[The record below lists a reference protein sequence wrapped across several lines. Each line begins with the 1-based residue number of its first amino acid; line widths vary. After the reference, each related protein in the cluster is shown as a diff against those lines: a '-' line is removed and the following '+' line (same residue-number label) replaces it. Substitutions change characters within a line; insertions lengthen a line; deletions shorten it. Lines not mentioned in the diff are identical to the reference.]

1 MAPVLEAGLVE
12 RRIRRLGISIVA
24 LFLLVFGQLAY
35 VQVFAAD
42 DIKGHP
48 ANFSRQLIA
57 EYNVQRGSIFTSDRL
72 LLAESTPNPD
82 QRSRYRYLRRYPEG
96 DLYGLITG
104 YYSPIYGASALESS
118 MNPYLSGESPELAIS
133 TFTDLF
139 LGRPKRGGSVFL
151 TIDSNLQE
159 VARQALGS
167 NRGAVVALD
176 PRTGDLLAMYATPG
190 FDPNV
195 LSTGSDRDI
204 RDAWKQLNE
213 DPDRP
218 LVALSHQELFL
229 PGSSFKIVTAAAA
242 LENGHQPQETWPNP
256 HRLDLPLTSA
266 ELQNFGDEFCNG
278 GSSQITLI
286 EGFQES
292 CNVTFAEVG
301 LELGAEAMSD
311 QAHAFGLCP
320 TDPPEL
326 TTCEE
331 PTITF
336 ELPFQ
341 TGRFPE
347 ASYFEQN
354 DPLLAFSAI
363 GLDNDLVNPLQMAL
377 IASAVANDG
386 ELMVPRV
393 VRQIRDSQGR
403 VIREFGPQP
412 WGEPMSERSAEAL
425 TQMMVAVVNG
435 GTGYRAALPN
445 IQVAGKTGTATN
457 GEGEP
462 PNAWFTAFAPAQAGP
477 QERQIAVSV
486 IVLDGGD
493 LGNEATGGQV
503 AAPIVQKIIDAY
515 L

>member
-1 MAPVLEAGLVE
+1 ME
-12 RRIRRLGISIVA
+12 RRIRRLGISIVL

-35 VQVFAAD
+35 VQVFSAD
-42 DIKGHP
+42 EIKGNP

-57 EYNVQRGSIFTSDRL
+57 EYNVQRGSIFTADRL
-72 LLAESTPNPD
+72 LLAESVPNPD
-82 QRSRYRYLRRYPEG
+82 QRSRYRYLRRYPG
-96 DLYGLITG
+96 GALYGLITG
-104 YYSPIYGASALESS
+104 YYSPIYGASSLERS

-139 LGRPKRGGSVFL
+139 LGRPKRGGSIFL
-151 TIDSNLQE
+151 TIDSELQE
-159 VARQALGS
+159 VARDALGS
-167 NRGAVVALD
+167 NEGAVVAMD

-195 LSTGSDRDI
+195 LSTGSDREI
-204 RDAWKQLNE
+204 KDAWKELNE
-213 DPDRP
+213 DPERP

-242 LENGHQPQETWPNP
+242 LENGHGPDSVWPNP
-256 HRLDLPLTSA
+256 HRLDLPLTNA

-278 GSSQITLI
+278 GAPQITLLV
-286 EGFQES
+286 GFQES

-301 LELGAEAMSD
+301 LELGAVAMAD
-311 QAHAFGLCP
+311 QAHAFGLCS
-320 TDPPEL
+320 TDPPER

-347 ASYFEQN
+347 APYFEQN

-386 ELMVPRV
+386 TLMVPRV
-393 VRQIRDSQGR
+393 VQQVRDSQGR
-403 VIREFGPQP
+403 VIRDFG
-412 WGEPMSERSAEAL
+412 AEAWDQPISRETAQKL

-445 IQVAGKTGTATN
+445 VQVAGKTGTATN

-477 QERQIAVSV
+477 QDPQIAVSV